1 MNLNYNRKVLTT
13 LMLAGVTLLA
23 ACATPNRGPPTL
35 PADMRPE
42 IQAQSADSLKA
53 QDYYER
59 VQNSLLTHG
68 LLRTDGGGPDVP
80 FNARSLAQNFL
91 KIALYQEYTEQSGR
105 LMARESNSYLHRW
118 NVPIRYDITFGA
130 SVPQARRLIDRRE
143 IRRYSQRLGRLTD
156 LRFSQSSEQTNL
168 HILIVNEDERRK
180 IGPTLRAILPG
191 ISSATISSAENMAR
205 DTYCLAF
212 ASAPGQTGG
221 YSQAIIIIRG
231 EHPDLLR
238 KSCIHEEIA
247 QSMGLPNDSI
257 DARPSI
263 FNDDGEFG
271 LLTSHDELLL
281 RILYDP
287 RLAPGMTEEQARP
300 IVNTIATE
308 LLGGDA

>member
-1 MNLNYNRKVLTT
+1 
-13 LMLAGVTLLA
+13 MLAGATLLA
-23 ACATPNRGPPTL
+23 ACEAPVSVTPM
-35 PADMRPE
+35 PAPDASPE
-42 IQAQSADSLKA
+42 IPLQSADSLTA

-59 VQNSLLTHG
+59 VQNSLLVHG

-91 KIALYQEYTEQSGR
+91 KIALYQEYTERSGR

-118 NVPIRYDITFGA
+118 NVPIRYNITFGA
-130 SVPQARRLIDRRE
+130 SVPQARRATDQRE
-143 IRRYSQRLGRLTD
+143 IRRYSHRLARLTN
-156 LRFSQSSEQTNL
+156 LRFSQSGERTNL
-168 HILIVNEDERRK
+168 HIFIVNEDERRE
-180 IGPTLRAILPG
+180 IGPALRAILPG
-191 ISSATISSAENMAR
+191 ISPATVSSAENMAR

-212 ASAPGQTGG
+212 ASAPDQSGE
-221 YSQAIIIIRG
+221 YAQAIIIIRG

-238 KSCIHEEIA
+238 RSCIHEEIA

-287 RLAPGMTEEQARP
+287 RLATGMTEEHARP
-300 IVNTIATE
+300 IVNIIATE
-308 LLGGDA
+308 LLGGSV